1 MRTDATID
9 GKQVICRNASLLGYS
24 TRRARVGCF
33 FVYYEEDGSNHVARM
48 LGRIAHAP
56 GLPPERKPIKNHI
69 LAMALMSWAQSAAER
84 WIDPA
89 TVIAVYEKPPTRLAA
104 FFFAEK
110 LPYDAHTMRR
120 LMEHGT
126 LQDQFIEHHA
136 ERVAMFK
143 ERDEMARKV

>member
-1 MRTDATID
+1 MRTDVTID
-9 GKQVICRNASLLGYS
+9 GRQVICTNASLLGYS

-33 FVYYEEDGSNHVARM
+33 FVYSDEAGTNHVARM
-48 LGRIAHAP
+48 LGRIVYAP
-56 GLPPERKPIKNHI
+56 DLPPGKPIKNHI
-69 LAMALMSWAQSAAER
+69 LAMVLMSWAQSAAER
-84 WIDPA
+84 WVDPA

-120 LMEHGT
+120 LMEQGT
-126 LQDQFIEHHA
+126 VQDSYIEKHA

-143 ERDEMARKV
+143 ERDEIAARQK